1 MVLNKD
7 RTKLLM
13 IQEQNPLLPDVWKLP
28 GGLVETGETIEEAVL
43 REVWE
48 ETGVKCKFKGIQA
61 FRELK
66 SFMFGQQDFYF
77 VCLLETDDEH
87 IEIQMTHEIAKC
99 QWIRIDKLTDYK
111 FTKLAS
117 ILLEIIEKGIK
128 PVTGLTLDNLFEG
141 TQL

>member
-48 ETGVKCKFKGIQA
+48 ETGVKCKFKGI
-61 FRELK
+61 
-66 SFMFGQQDFYF
+66 
-77 VCLLETDDEH
+77 
-87 IEIQMTHEIAKC
+87 
-99 QWIRIDKLTDYK
+99 
-111 FTKLAS
+111 
-117 ILLEIIEKGIK
+117 
-128 PVTGLTLDNLFEG
+128 
-141 TQL
+141 